1 MKKSANIVLVVFAFL
16 ALQACGSKS
25 NETKPEVT
33 TSAPVTQVKALTTK
47 EKKEKLEK
55 DRIVRA
61 ERLKRDREELAR
73 AKASYVDAN
82 GNVVYYKAELQP
94 MYVGG
99 EAAMSKYLNDNL
111 KYPEEAQKNGS
122 EGTVFVDFV
131 IAKDGTVREIK
142 ISDAYNLDIDQS
154 FRDEAYRVVSAMP
167 RWTPG
172 SQHGKDVDVEYSLPI
187 TFELR

>member
-1 MKKSANIVLVVFAFL
+1 MKKNANIIVLAFAFL

-33 TSAPVTQVKALTTK
+33 TSTPVTQVKALTVK
-47 EKKEKLEK
+47 EKREKLEK
-55 DRIVRA
+55 ERMVREARIRH
-61 ERLKRDREELAR
+61 DREELVR
-73 AKASYVDAN
+73 AKVSYIDAK
-82 GNVVYYKAELQP
+82 GNVIYYMAELQP
-94 MYVGG
+94 MYKGG
-99 EAAMSKYLNDNL
+99 DAAMSKYLNDNL
-111 KYPEEAQKNGS
+111 EYPEQARKDGS

-131 IAKDGTVREIK
+131 VAKDGTVREIK

-154 FRDEAYRVVSAMP
+154 FRDEAYRVVSSMP